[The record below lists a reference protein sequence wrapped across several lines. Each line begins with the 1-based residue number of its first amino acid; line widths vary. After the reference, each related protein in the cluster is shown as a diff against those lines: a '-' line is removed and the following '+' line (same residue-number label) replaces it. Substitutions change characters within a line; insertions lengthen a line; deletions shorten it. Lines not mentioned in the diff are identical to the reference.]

1 MPAFRE
7 GSQAGAVSGMENPS
21 AALKHTLWLTVI
33 SGIVDLALAILK
45 IGFGYVS
52 DIQSI
57 TADGIHSLSD
67 LVVDIFLCVFIKLSH
82 KPVSRGRP
90 YGQRKLEPFAALV
103 MAVVLVITALFLI
116 KEAMADLSEA
126 PLGTPMLP
134 GIILTLFAIAVKES
148 LFWVT
153 LIQGKK
159 LKSAAL
165 VANAWHHRSDVLSSA
180 AVLVCLLLSSFLGNQ
195 ALWDLLGVTAVTMM
209 ILKAAWD
216 IARGSFV
223 ELFDYAPPRE
233 VLAKIE
239 TIADEDP
246 NVVLVH
252 DLRVRTIGGA
262 YHITMSMELDSD
274 QTIGESHT
282 ITTRIK
288 ERIQAEMPDIFSILI
303 QVAPAGTLA
312 SRLREIGLENLQE
325 KDFL

>member
-1 MPAFRE
+1 
-7 GSQAGAVSGMENPS
+7 MENPA
-21 AALKHTLWLTVI
+21 AALKNTLWLTVI
-33 SGIVDLALAILK
+33 SGVVDLVLAILK

-67 LVVDIFLCVFIKLSH
+67 LAIDIFLCIFIKISH

-90 YGQRKLEPFAALV
+90 YGQRKLESFAALV
-103 MAVVLVITALFLI
+103 MAAVLVITALFLI
-116 KEAMADLSEA
+116 KEAMADLGET
-126 PLGTPMLP
+126 PVGTPMLS
-134 GIILTLFAIAVKES
+134 GIMLTLFAIAVKEV
-148 LFWVT
+148 LFWIT
-153 LIQGKK
+153 LVQGKK
-159 LKSAAL
+159 LKSTAL

-180 AVLVCLLLSSFLGNQ
+180 AVLVCLLLSSFFGNQ

-209 ILKAAWD
+209 IFRAAWD

-274 QTIGESHT
+274 KTIGEGHR
-282 ITTRIK
+282 IVTRIK
-288 ERIQAEMPDIFSILI
+288 ERIQAEVPDIFSILI

-312 SRLREIGLENLQE
+312 SRLRGIGLENLQE
-325 KDFL
+325 KDLL